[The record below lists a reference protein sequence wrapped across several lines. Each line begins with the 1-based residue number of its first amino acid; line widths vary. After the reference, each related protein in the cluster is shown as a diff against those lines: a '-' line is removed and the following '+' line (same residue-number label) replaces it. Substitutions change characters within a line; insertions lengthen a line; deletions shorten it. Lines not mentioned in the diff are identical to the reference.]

1 MLHSLGAGVRAAFLS
16 QRARRQR
23 FAWPVTLT
31 TPAVASR
38 GLAGGAETVA
48 LRAIRRTDAQ
58 AWYALR
64 LADAARLSPWEA
76 TLPAGSPETLRSF
89 STYAHEQNR
98 LAHRGMAM
106 PFIVEVDGAL
116 AGQVTAAPIHW
127 DALSSAS
134 VGYWIGS
141 HWEGRGVMA
150 LSVAMVLDHLLGPE
164 VGLHRVEINV
174 RPENARSLALCRR
187 LGLREEGLR
196 RGLMNID
203 GAWADH
209 LSFAVVAEEVA
220 DGPGFVQRLRRM

>member
-1 MLHSLGAGVRAAFLS
+1 MLHSLGAGVRAAFLL

-38 GLAGGAETVA
+38 GLAGGAETVV

-89 STYAHEQNR
+89 STYAREQNR

-106 PFIVEVDGAL
+106 PWPRPSPTPA
-116 AGQVTAAPIHW
+116 AGP
-127 DALSSAS
+127 SA
-134 VGYWIGS
+134 W
-141 HWEGRGVMA
+141 
-150 LSVAMVLDHLLGPE
+150 P
-164 VGLHRVEINV
+164 
-174 RPENARSLALCRR
+174 PCRT
-187 LGLREEGLR
+187 
-196 RGLMNID
+196 
-203 GAWADH
+203 
-209 LSFAVVAEEVA
+209 S
-220 DGPGFVQRLRRM
+220 

>member
-1 MLHSLGAGVRAAFLS
+1 MLCSLRAGIRGLS
-16 QRARRQR
+16 RRR
-23 FAWPVTLT
+23 FAWPTTLT
-31 TPAVASR
+31 APAVIAH
-38 GLAGGAETVA
+38 GLARRPAVVRLRA
-48 LRAIRRTDAQ
+48 LRRADQQ

-64 LADAARLSPWEA
+64 LADDARLSPWEA
-76 TLPAGSPETLRSF
+76 TLPAGSPEALRSF
-89 STYAHEQNR
+89 PAYVRDQNR
-98 LAHRGMAM
+98 MARRGRAM
-106 PFIVEVDGAL
+106 PFAVEVDGVL

-127 DALSSAS
+127 GALSSAS
-134 VGYWIGS
+134 VGYWIGGS
-141 HWEGRGVMA
+141 WEGQGIMA

-174 RPENARSLALCRR
+174 RPENERSLALCRR
-187 LGLREEGLR
+187 LELREEGLR